1 LESML
6 ASRRVTT
13 YIENGEEYDV
23 LVEGRRD
30 MQSSP
35 QDLTN
40 IYVRSER
47 SGALIPLA
55 NLVTFQEQASAQSL
69 NRYNRTR
76 AITINADLEDHLP
89 LGTALNYLE
98 QLVREN
104 LPDYAVVD
112 YKGRSRDFKYSG
124 DASIMMFGLGILVMF
139 LVLAAQFES
148 YISPLIITLTVPLA
162 MAGGLLGLWLTG
174 NSLNLYSQIGLI
186 MLIGLAAKNGILIVE
201 FANQLRDEGRD
212 IRTAIVEASKI
223 RLRPIIMTSITT
235 LAGAV
240 PLFISSGAG
249 SETRTVLGV
258 TLFAGVIVATIF
270 TLFVVPVAYQL
281 LVRFA
286 GSPQEKQ
293 QQLER
298 ELSTS
303 KAEI

>member
-1 LESML
+1 
-6 ASRRVTT
+6 
-13 YIENGEEYDV
+13 
-23 LVEGRRD
+23 

-212 IRTAIVEASKI
+212 VHAAIVEASKI

-235 LAGAV
+235 LAGAI

-249 SETRTVLGV
+249 SETRAVLGV

-270 TLFVVPVAYQL
+270 TLFVVPVAYQML
-281 LVRFA
+281 ARFA

-298 ELSTS
+298 ELGTK